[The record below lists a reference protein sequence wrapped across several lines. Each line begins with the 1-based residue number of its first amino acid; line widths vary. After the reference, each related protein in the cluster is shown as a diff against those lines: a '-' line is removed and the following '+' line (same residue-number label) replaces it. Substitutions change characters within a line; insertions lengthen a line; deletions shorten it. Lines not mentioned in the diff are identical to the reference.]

1 MKAIVK
7 PTTLL
12 GGAALCLSLGLA
24 LQGQASAQGAA
35 PAIPNTAA
43 PATAPAATG
52 AAAPAAPAA
61 PAGSA
66 EARLLERGAYVAILG
81 DCAACHTAPGGAPF
95 AGGLPI
101 VSAIGTI
108 YSSNITPDRT
118 HGIGAYSYEDFERA
132 VRRGI
137 RKDGTTLYPAMPYP
151 SYAHVTD
158 DDLHAL
164 YAYLQHSIKP
174 APTPGR
180 EADIRWPLSMRWPL
194 AIWRWIFAPEVQV
207 APPHPS
213 GDAVADRGAYL
224 VQGLGHCGT
233 CHTPRGLA
241 LQEKA
246 LSPRDGEWYLA
257 GGVVGTNVANNLRGD
272 AVTGLGNWSEDDIV
286 QFLKTGRNV
295 HEAAFGEMS
304 DVVTA
309 STQFMND
316 ADLRA
321 IAHYLKTL
329 PPSPHDRP
337 FTYDPQVAQELDAGK
352 VTRPGAL
359 DYLNNCAACHL
370 ASGKGYDGTFP
381 ALAGNPVVNAPDAR
395 SVVNIILS
403 GDTVPATATAPTH
416 FTMPSFAHRLSDQDV
431 ANIVTFIRSSWGN
444 HAPGIDAAT
453 VAKIRSTIIRPGDY
467 KSP

>member
-7 PTTLL
+7 PTSLL
-12 GGAALCLSLGLA
+12 GGAALWLSFGLI
-24 LQGQASAQGAA
+24 LPGQAMAQGAA
-35 PAIPNTAA
+35 PALPPSAA
-43 PATAPAATG
+43 PATAPAAKPVASPVSS
-52 AAAPAAPAA
+52 AASKL
-61 PAGSA
+61 G
-66 EARLLERGAYVAILG
+66 ERGAYVAILG

-151 SYAHVTD
+151 SYAHVSD
-158 DDLHAL
+158 DDMHAL
-164 YAYLQHSIKP
+164 YAYLQQSIKP
-174 APTPGR
+174 ASTPAKA
-180 EADIRWPLSMRWPL
+180 ADICWPLSMRWPL
-194 AIWRWIFAPEVQV
+194 AIWRWMFAPEVRV
-207 APPHPS
+207 APLHPT
-213 GDAVADRGAYL
+213 GDAVVDRGAYL

-246 LSPRDGEWYLA
+246 LNQQDGALYLA
-257 GGVVGTNVANNLRGD
+257 GGRVGANVANNLRGD
-272 AVTGLGNWSEDDIV
+272 KTTGLGNWSEDDIV

-295 HEAAFGEMS
+295 HAAAFEEMS

-309 STQFMND
+309 STQFMSD

-321 IAHYLKTL
+321 MARYLKTL
-329 PPSPHDRP
+329 PASPNDREVV
-337 FTYDPQVAQELDAGK
+337 YDPHVTRELDAGR
-352 VTRPGAL
+352 VTLSGAL

-370 ASGKGYDGTFP
+370 TSGKGYDNTFP

-403 GDTVPATATAPTH
+403 GATVPATATAPTH
-416 FTMPSFAHRLSDQDV
+416 FTMPSFAHRLSDQEV
-431 ANIVTFIRSSWGN
+431 ADIVTFIRSSWGN
-444 HAPGIDAAT
+444 HASGIDAAT
-453 VAKIRSTIIRPGDY
+453 VAKLRAGIPQPDDDTRP
-467 KSP
+467 